1 MNLKDKLKKEIQS
14 NENSKVDWEKRKSEW
29 INSVNELN
37 EMIIEWFSD
46 YKAEGLLDFKFS
58 EKENT
63 EEYIGNYKVNI
74 LHLCFTTGK
83 EIVIEPIGTLI
94 IGAWARFDVY
104 ARGYNSGKYFILRY
118 KEESGEFTWHISN
131 PQNRRDVQVLSKE
144 VLESIFEKWLS

>member
-14 NENSKVDWEKRKSEW
+14 SENSKVDWEKRKSEW

-104 ARGYNSGKYFILRY
+104 ARDIIPANIL
-118 KEESGEFTWHISN
+118 F
-131 PQNRRDVQVLSKE
+131 
-144 VLESIFEKWLS
+144 

>member
-1 MNLKDKLKKEIQS
+1 MITKQKAF
-14 NENSKVDWEKRKSEW
+14 W
-29 INSVNELN
+29 ILN
-37 EMIIEWFSD
+37 F
-46 YKAEGLLDFKFS
+46 L
-58 EKENT
+58 KENT

-131 PQNRRDVQVLSKE
+131 PQNRERCAGF
-144 VLESIFEKWLS
+144 I